1 MMNKIKIFQQGSH
14 YRDLEGA
21 VNEFAKNH
29 KILNTSICTEK
40 HGYDVYYTIVVLYE
54 E

>member
-1 MMNKIKIFQQGSH
+1 MNKIKIFQQESYYH
-14 YRDLEGA
+14 RLEDT
-21 VNEFAKNH
+21 VNEFAKEH

-54 E
+54 A